1 MFTQHSIMLAAVS
14 TIFLV
19 GEAAFDPSKFPQEF
33 TVDVAKSH
41 AANGSYKIQDD
52 MRDGLPWYQSEAGHR
67 IEHDTDKYS
76 VPGSILYKWVLN
88 PPKGTALYK
97 TNGRISKSKTPETEG
112 WACYTHFSCDCPCP
126 TLVETGTEQS
136 KQQDAAQSPKDYF
149 SKQMEEHFNH
159 MKKVNLLAGKPAIP
173 EVTRRNGSTIN
184 PQKWIEEQA
193 RTTANC
199 YDAIVQQL
207 KPTVVTKE
215 YYWAQRGA
223 KGVYN
228 DLPGAWELPGFT
240 CYPIEGRRRLA
251 SMGPAAQCLER
262 RRLATGGPRTP
273 PVLAALMAEIEEAK
287 RLYETKC
294 R

>member
-126 TLVETGTEQS
+126 TLVDPES
-136 KQQDAAQSPKDYF
+136 KPQDAALSPEKYF
-149 SKQMEEHFNH
+149 DKQMWVHFNH
-159 MKKVNLLAGKPAIP
+159 MKRKNLLAGNPAFP
-173 EVTRRNGSTIN
+173 EVRRYGTN
-184 PQKWIEEQA
+184 PKDFVDRQVLIMVNDYNTQKLSKEEFWAA
-193 RTTANC
+193 RGPH
-199 YDAIVQQL
+199 DF
-207 KPTVVTKE
+207 
-215 YYWAQRGA
+215 
-223 KGVYN
+223 YN
-228 DLPGAWELPGFT
+228 ALPEKWELADYS
-240 CYPIEGRRRLA
+240 CYPTPGRRRLA

>member
-126 TLVETGTEQS
+126 TLVETGTEQLS
-136 KQQDAAQSPKDYF
+136 KPQSPKDYF
-149 SKQMEEHFNH
+149 KTQIRKHFDELKIR
-159 MKKVNLLAGKPAIP
+159 KKKLEIDGEKVDDFI
-173 EVTRRNGSTIN
+173 IN
-184 PQKWIEEQA
+184 QA
-193 RTTANC
+193 RYYAQNRP
-199 YDAIVQQL
+199 
-207 KPTVVTKE
+207 KGVTKE
-215 YYWAQRGA
+215 TYWAQRGA

-228 DLPGAWELPGFT
+228 DLPGSWELPGFT

-273 PVLAALMAEIEEAK
+273 PVLAALMVEIEEAQ